1 EEDSEDHNM
10 SSELLDK
17 KDDTLNDVHDGDQSG
32 EHAKMPEQVVFEKVK
47 SNGSVVRKQV
57 PVFRDV
63 YFVFMGYG
71 HSEEDQPGFVEDI
84 QMLLRDD
91 DLLMFNEI
99 VAEEQL
105 TDNNVALTL

>member
-1 EEDSEDHNM
+1 M
-10 SSELLDK
+10 SSELLDE
-17 KDDTLNDVHDGDQSG
+17 KDDTLNDVHDGDQS
-32 EHAKMPEQVVFEKVK
+32 
-47 SNGSVVRKQV
+47 
-57 PVFRDV
+57 V